1 MKKQRT
7 LRDLGFKKQPIKK
20 NNCIPSE
27 GRGRMFPHSNAKSI
41 EDLHQEYQ
49 SRLIHPTPDAPPDT
63 GIGGSG
69 HDDVIEKGDSG
80 FMSYMG
86 EKWKEGYPR

>member
-7 LRDLGFKKQPIKK
+7 LKELGFKKQPKK
-20 NNCIPSE
+20 NYKRAQE
-27 GRGRMFPHSNAKSI
+27 AGWGRMFPQSNAKSI
-41 EDLHQEYQ
+41 EELHQEYQ

-69 HDDVIEKGDSG
+69 HDDLVEKGD
-80 FMSYMG
+80 
-86 EKWKEGYPR
+86 